1 MDRND
6 LLAVTRADFLSAFSA
21 VLADL
26 IKRSADNLFSAAER
40 TINSSEARQLMDAR
54 AILTTQGEELRRQ
67 IASNMERLVNR
78 SFQTAYSSFR
88 PSFSAAFKVDALSI
102 VDASAFE
109 DELLIDELTTQFRH
123 AAEVQLRD
131 LNIRIAVLFDQD
143 NIMERENPFRPFLFT
158 RSLSSAVE
166 HLALSHELATTLIA
180 RLAHDAI
187 DNVVAIYMR
196 LNELLIEHGVA
207 ATLQLKIVQPV
218 SHSPHAASPADEADQ
233 SNPKSEPSPVVQ
245 DSKSHSGSHLQQ
257 QVAGNQGGAR
267 TAAGAS
273 RRIEDLIE
281 KVQQTAHQPV
291 SGGQG
296 AEQQASLAE
305 DFPAS
310 EEQAASTSNQGW
322 LGGVQAVGKAI
333 RGLFN
338 RRYDDDD
345 ESDFGP
351 NDAASYQ
358 PVPLRQASP
367 QLMQSVSALLETTVG
382 EQIVFD
388 AEQPIRNLIM
398 ESRSTLTNMTD
409 DVDEQMTIDIVA
421 MLFEFILRDP
431 QVPAEIRA
439 QLGRL
444 QFLVLKV
451 ALRDPSLFTQK
462 YHPARMLVN
471 RIGSVSLALKQI
483 DPSGERITQEI
494 CRIIEALLAD
504 PSEDI
509 ARFTTM
515 LDEFDSFIAREL
527 RAADKQ
533 VERTVALMED
543 AETRTLEF
551 ARLMASI
558 GEALSGLTID
568 PYLSDF
574 FVNTWS
580 RILERAYHEKDILAD
595 SYRALMGEI
604 IWSIAPKIEKQERAQ
619 LLKMIPALL
628 ETLRSGLN
636 LSNWQSSQK
645 QELLNWLISA
655 HTQALRAHSV
665 PAPVPSLEDIQ
676 ERFAIVTGVANTNES
691 SASHVIQSSMETKFF
706 SEVIQELEDSL
717 SSLESMIDIDG
728 ELPAS
733 AVAPERSYDEQVI
746 ENLRCGVAVEIW
758 ISSDPA
764 LAKLNWIS
772 PQSHHLTM
780 TIEGQNKPVVVSVKM
795 FHRLLATGR
804 ARFLETNP
812 LFERAV
818 EGLFETADQMDR
830 A

>member
-6 LLAVTRADFLSAFSA
+6 LLAVTRAEFLNAFSA
-21 VLADL
+21 ALPDL
-26 IKRSADNLFSAAER
+26 MARSIDNLFGAAER

-67 IASNMERLVNR
+67 IVSNMERLVNR

-109 DELLIDELTTQFRH
+109 DELLIDELTTHFRH

-180 RLAHDAI
+180 RLAHDAV
-187 DNVVAIYMR
+187 DAVVAIYTR

-207 ATLQLKIVQPV
+207 ATLQLKIVQPA
-218 SHSPHAASPADEADQ
+218 SHAASAPPPAEDVDA
-233 SNPKSEPSPVVQ
+233 SSHKAEPTALT
-245 DSKSHSGSHLQQ
+245 HS
-257 QVAGNQGGAR
+257 AKPEQGGSSQHHP
-267 TAAGAS
+267 AGYSGGGNSS
-273 RRIEDLIE
+273 RRVEDLIE
-281 KVQQTAHQPV
+281 KVQSQTAQLQV
-291 SGGQG
+291 GDAQKLG
-296 AEQQASLAE
+296 ASEKLVEARGQASG
-305 DFPAS
+305 
-310 EEQAASTSNQGW
+310 THQGW
-322 LGGVQAVGKAI
+322 LGGVQKVGKVI
-333 RGLFN
+333 RGMFN
-338 RRYDDDD
+338 RHDDDD
-345 ESDFGP
+345 EESDFGP
-351 NDAASYQ
+351 NDEGSYQ
-358 PVPLRQASP
+358 PVPQRQASP
-367 QLMQSVSALLETTVG
+367 RLMQSVSHLLETNG
-382 EQIVFD
+382 SEALVFD
-388 AEQPIRNLIM
+388 AEKPIRNLIM
-398 ESRSTLTNMTD
+398 ESRSTLSSMTD

-494 CRIIEALLAD
+494 CRIIEALLTD

-527 RAADKQ
+527 RAADKH
-533 VERTVALMED
+533 VEHTVALMED

-580 RILERAYHEKDILAD
+580 RVLERAYHEKDILAD
-595 SYRALMGEI
+595 SYRALIGEI

-619 LLKMIPALL
+619 LLKMIPSLL

-636 LSNWQSSQK
+636 LSHWQSSQK

-665 PAPVPSLEDIQ
+665 PAPVPSLDDIQ
-676 ERFAIVTGVANTNES
+676 ERFAIVTGVANANES

-728 ELPAS
+728 ELPSS
-733 AVAPERSYDEQVI
+733 AVVPELSFDEQVI

-780 TIEGQNKPVVVSVKM
+780 TIEGQDKPVVVSTKM